1 LSQTL
6 PPPREQSSRLRLRK
20 VAAVTLTTVLAV
32 TIAYFTLMPVS
43 VPQSVPGSDKL
54 HHLIGFAALILPCSM
69 LWPRALIWLLPAA
82 MLFGGAIEIIQ
93 PGIGRN
99 GEWADFYAD
108 VAGAT
113 LGVGTGLMLRYIF
126 RSRFADPSLGRQINA

>member
-1 LSQTL
+1 M
-6 PPPREQSSRLRLRK
+6 PR
-20 VAAVTLTTVLAV
+20 
-32 TIAYFTLMPVS
+32 
-43 VPQSVPGSDKL
+43 SVPGSDKL
-54 HHLIGFAALILPCSM
+54 HHLIGFAALTLPCAV

-126 RSRFADPSLGRQINA
+126 RSRFADPSLGRQTNA

>member
-1 LSQTL
+1 MPQT
-6 PPPREQSSRLRLRK
+6 
-20 VAAVTLTTVLAV
+20 
-32 TIAYFTLMPVS
+32 
-43 VPQSVPGSDKL
+43 VPGSDKL
-54 HHLIGFAALILPCSM
+54 HHLLGFAALTLPCAI
-69 LWPRALIWLLPAA
+69 LWPRALYWLLPAA

-113 LGVGTGLMLRYIF
+113 LGVGTGLMLRYLF
-126 RSRFADPSLGRQINA
+126 RDRFADPPLGKQTNA